1 MDKQTFHIEGMK
13 CGACAYAIQKQ
24 ILRLKG
30 VKHVFMHYDKQELKV
45 DYDHKK
51 ISEIEMIQS
60 VAPFGYTLHKSQR
73 V

>member
-30 VKHVFMHYDKQELKV
+30 VKHVCIHFAKQELKV

-51 ISEIEMIQS
+51 ISEMEMIQS
-60 VAPFGYTLHKSQR
+60 IAPFGYTLRKPQR